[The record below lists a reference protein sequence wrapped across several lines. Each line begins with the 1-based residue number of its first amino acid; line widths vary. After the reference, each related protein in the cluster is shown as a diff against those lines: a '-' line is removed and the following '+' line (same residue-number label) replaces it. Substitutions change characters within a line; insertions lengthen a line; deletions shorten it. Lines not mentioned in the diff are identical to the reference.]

1 MRSGA
6 VDSCDLEHATR
17 DIINGFGGYH
27 ASVTIENPHFEEQP
41 RAKRQLP
48 QFDPLRQE
56 QCGFPKVAAKA
67 ARGRTQTKR
76 VPTNRTAAQMDAGLA
91 VQFEF
96 MAQELGQIGE
106 LRTELKDVRMLVE
119 ALTGLVEGLVANQRA
134 QDADPAPEVTSE
146 ERGASAEDADESD
159 TADDQRVPETA
170 EPTPSAL

>member
-1 MRSGA
+1 MAPKRGA
-6 VDSCDLEHATR
+6 TNASRGRTPSKSAQPKAKAPARRTTPTR
-17 DIINGFGGYH
+17 
-27 ASVTIENPHFEEQP
+27 
-41 RAKRQLP
+41 
-48 QFDPLRQE
+48 
-56 QCGFPKVAAKA
+56 KVAPKA

-91 VQFEF
+91 AQFES